1 MRSEFRGVRIF
12 AAALCAAAA
21 GLCAEAILAQDQA
34 QTSTSAAA
42 AQSKAKTQVL
52 KFHGEVM
59 SANSA
64 SLTVRSTTNG
74 RDVMT
79 FSYSP
84 KVQQKIQGVIQKGGY
99 QYGDKVTVKYNS
111 GTTVALDISGKAS
124 KPKNP

>member
-1 MRSEFRGVRIF
+1 MRSEFRRLRIL

-21 GLCAEAILAQDQA
+21 GLGAGTASAQSQA
-34 QTSTSAAA
+34 QTSSTAAT
-42 AQSKAKTQVL
+42 AQSKTKTQVL

-64 SLTVRSTTNG
+64 TITVRSTENG

-79 FSYSP
+79 FSYAP
-84 KVQQKIQGVIQKGGY
+84 KVQQKMQGLIQRGGY

-111 GTTVALDISGKAS
+111 GTTVALDISGRAS
-124 KPKNP
+124 KPKNL